1 MRYQR
6 SLAVAKRL
14 RDLLALV
21 RRGTLSSPVIAEKLG
36 VSEQTI
42 YRDIVFLKKQGYPI
56 HSVKLS
62 SQWAYQ
68 FMGKPM
74 VARRKRGERRA

>member
-6 SLAVAKRL
+6 SLAVTKRL
-14 RDLLALV
+14 RDLLALI
-21 RRGTLSSPVIAEKLG
+21 RRGTYSSPDIARELG

-42 YRDIVFLKKQGYPI
+42 YRDILFLKQQGHRI
-56 HSVKLS
+56 RSVKLS

-68 FMGKPM
+68 FVDKGA
-74 VARRKRGERRA
+74 ARQSKERRRA

>member
-6 SLAVAKRL
+6 SLAVTKRL
-14 RDLLALV
+14 TDLLALI
-21 RRGTLSSPVIAEKLG
+21 RRGTYSSPNIARKLG

-42 YRDIVFLKKQGYPI
+42 YRDILFLKQQGNRI
-56 HSVKLS
+56 RSVKLS

-68 FMGKPM
+68 FVGKGAAAPQG
-74 VARRKRGERRA
+74 KERRRA